1 MNDRQRTIGPTPERL
16 RMAGEAVEVF
26 TADENENWRAIRLL
40 DNHVLEDMRSRKAI
54 TGDQY
59 SAGMRFYG
67 DWYLSGLAN
76 SGVIDPGRVVVDGGK
91 IDHLNDVKLSA
102 LNRWQKAV
110 QALGLIQS
118 QVLTDI
124 LLTEEGLES
133 YGRRRCGQNNGKL
146 AKVAAAAILKHAL
159 DALDLYYYGR
169 RETRVR
175 SAHAEGYRPDIVAE
189 TEETS
194 A

>member
-1 MNDRQRTIGPTPERL
+1 MTERTLGPTPERL
-16 RMAGEAVEVF
+16 RMAGDAVEAF
-26 TADENENWRAIRLL
+26 TADENEHWRAIRLL
-40 DNHVLEDMRSRKAI
+40 DAHVLEDLRSRKAI

-59 SAGMRFYG
+59 SAGMRFYA

-91 IDHLNDVKLSA
+91 IDHLNDVKLAA

-110 QALGLIQS
+110 QALGLIVS

-124 LLTEEGLES
+124 LLSEEPLAS
-133 YGRRRCGQNNGKL
+133 YGVRRCGYGNPKL
-146 AKVAAAAILKHAL
+146 ARLAAIGALKTSL
-159 DALDLYYYGR
+159 DALDYYYYGQR
-169 RETRVR
+169 HTKVR
-175 SAHAEGYRPDIVAE
+175 TAHTEDYRPTILQENEV
-189 TEETS
+189 S